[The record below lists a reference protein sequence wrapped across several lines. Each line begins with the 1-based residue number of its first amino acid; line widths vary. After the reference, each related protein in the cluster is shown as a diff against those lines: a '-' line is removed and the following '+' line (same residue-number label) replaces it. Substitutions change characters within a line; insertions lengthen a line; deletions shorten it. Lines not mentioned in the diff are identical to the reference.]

1 MKKLTVFFPVLL
13 AAFLLQ
19 AKEVKLL
26 TIGNSFADSAFVFLP
41 KVASSVEGCSIV
53 MERANHGGCELSRHW
68 RYISEEES
76 DSSVKNYNK
85 RTLKE
90 ILNSRKWD
98 FVTIQQASHESWKAE
113 SYQPYANNI
122 IGYVNKNA
130 PSAEVLIQQTWSY
143 RLDCPRF
150 KKWGISQKEMYERLT
165 AAYLKLAKETNLR
178 VIPTGYAVELAR
190 ATQGYEFKMYDK
202 ALLKTLKWPDL
213 PNQSGDLVGQMAWD
227 KAKKGYLYINVD
239 SIHLNDRGRY
249 LQACVWFGFMFE
261 KDPRLI
267 KYVPKSIADKDA
279 EFLRN
284 VAYTALKDFKQPKN
298 D

>member
-1 MKKLTVFFPVLL
+1 MKKLSVFFSVLL

-41 KVASSVEGCSIV
+41 KVVSSVDGCSII

-68 RYISEEES
+68 RYISEEEA

-85 RTLKE
+85 RTLRK

-98 FVTIQQASHESWKAE
+98 FITIQQASHESWKAE

-143 RLDCPRF
+143 RLDSPRF
-150 KKWGISQKEMYERLT
+150 KKWRISQKEM
-165 AAYLKLAKETNLR
+165 
-178 VIPTGYAVELAR
+178 
-190 ATQGYEFKMYDK
+190 GYEFKMYDK

>member
-1 MKKLTVFFPVLL
+1 
-13 AAFLLQ
+13 
-19 AKEVKLL
+19 
-26 TIGNSFADSAFVFLP
+26 
-41 KVASSVEGCSIV
+41 
-53 MERANHGGCELSRHW
+53 
-68 RYISEEES
+68 
-76 DSSVKNYNK
+76 
-85 RTLKE
+85 
-90 ILNSRKWD
+90 
-98 FVTIQQASHESWKAE
+98 
-113 SYQPYANNI
+113 
-122 IGYVNKNA
+122 
-130 PSAEVLIQQTWSY
+130 
-143 RLDCPRF
+143 
-150 KKWGISQKEMYERLT
+150 MYERFT
-165 AAYLKLAKETNLR
+165 AAYAKLAKETNLR
-178 VIPTGYAVELAR
+178 VIPTGYAMELAR

>member
-1 MKKLTVFFPVLL
+1 MKKLAVFFSVLL
-13 AAFLLQ
+13 SAFLLQ

-68 RYISEEES
+68 RYISEEEA

-85 RTLKE
+85 RTLRE

-98 FVTIQQASHESWKAE
+98 FITIQQASHESWKAE

-122 IGYVNKNA
+122 IAYVNKNA

-143 RLDCPRF
+143 RLDSPRF
-150 KKWGISQKEMYERLT
+150 KKWGISQREMYERLT
-165 AAYLKLAKETNLR
+165 AAYIKLAKETKLR

-284 VAYTALKDFKQPKN
+284 VAYTALKDFKQPEN